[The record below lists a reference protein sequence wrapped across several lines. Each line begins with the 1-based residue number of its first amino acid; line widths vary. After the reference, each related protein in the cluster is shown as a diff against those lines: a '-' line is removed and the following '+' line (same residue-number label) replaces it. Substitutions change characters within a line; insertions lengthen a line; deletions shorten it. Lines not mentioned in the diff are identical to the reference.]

1 MANKLA
7 PFHQLQYF
15 QFTRK
20 PDMEISNPVEQYRCQ
35 RDPLLGFSDDAAAR
49 LVQKFTNHLAP
60 FPVNDPAVGQ
70 WRTYGFIPPINL
82 GEDVTITAKWSAT
95 DGEEFEK
102 ETPPLAYLDQSTGV
116 MFMAIQMRERVL
128 PKSAIDDA
136 IQDRAKQIEE
146 KEQRELNRKD
156 YAEIKDILL
165 DEMLPS
171 APVRRSRFVVA
182 LDGERV
188 YVTTTSV
195 GRCDELLAFIRKAF
209 GTFPVAA
216 ATAFD
221 DQTVAWFHDCLDKMQ
236 DIDADDTIQPYS
248 ALKLVEPDSKA
259 AVSYSKEDL
268 DEHNRDIVDL
278 LNAGYEPVEMGI
290 RIKTEH
296 LGKLAV
302 KLNKAGIVKEIAAAD
317 DVLEELAEGYQSETA
332 TALTYYLG
340 AKVIREVVAALTPA
354 VFVRE
359 GLYSED
365 EEAGKSE
372 AEDDDDDI

>member
-7 PFHQLQYF
+7 PLHQFQYF

-20 PDMEISNPVEQYRCQ
+20 PDLESPNPVEQYRCQ
-35 RDPLLGFSDDAAAR
+35 RDPLLGFSDEAAAR

-82 GEDVTITAKWSAT
+82 GDDVTITAEWVST

-102 ETPPLAYLDQSTGV
+102 ETPPLTYLDQSTGA
-116 MFMAIQMRERVL
+116 MFMAVQMRERVL
-128 PKSAIDDA
+128 PKSAIEDA

-156 YAEIKDILL
+156 YAEIKDIILA
-165 DEMLPS
+165 EMLPR
-171 APVRRSRFVVA
+171 APVRRSRFVIA

-221 DQTVAWFHDCLDKMQ
+221 DQTVAWFHDRLDNM
-236 DIDADDTIQPYS
+236 AVSFEDDDKIQPYS

-268 DEHNRDIVDL
+268 DEHNRDIQDL

-290 RIKTEH
+290 RIKTEY

-317 DVLEELAEGYQSETA
+317 DVLEELADGYHSETA

-359 GLYSED
+359 GSYSED

-372 AEDDDDDI
+372 VEDDDDI